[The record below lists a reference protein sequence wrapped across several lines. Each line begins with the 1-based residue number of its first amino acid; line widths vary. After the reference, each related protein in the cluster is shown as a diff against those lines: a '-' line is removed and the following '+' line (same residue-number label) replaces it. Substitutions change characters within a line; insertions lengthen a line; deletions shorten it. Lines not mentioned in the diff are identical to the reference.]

1 MALPTPEQ
9 EYAFVKEE
17 ALEIMDEGAEAT
29 GTYLKDSYTA
39 YMKLNM
45 QFKQDEDNVILLLE
59 TNKAKVNYD
68 NKKKAVK
75 EVQAEKD
82 SMDPAAAQ
90 ERVAAVKIAEEQIKV
105 QKEERE

>member
-82 SMDPAAAQ
+82 SMDPAAA
-90 ERVAAVKIAEEQIKV
+90 
-105 QKEERE
+105 